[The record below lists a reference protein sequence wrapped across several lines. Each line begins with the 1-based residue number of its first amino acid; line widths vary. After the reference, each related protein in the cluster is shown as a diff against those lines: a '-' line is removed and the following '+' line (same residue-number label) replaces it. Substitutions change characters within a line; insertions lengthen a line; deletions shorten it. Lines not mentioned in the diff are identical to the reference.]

1 MFDIKMPVLVVDDYR
16 TMVKIIRNLL
26 GQIGFTDIDDASDG
40 AEALARMAERP
51 YGLVIS
57 DWHMSPMTGI
67 ELLSLIR
74 AEPRYAGVRF
84 IMVTAESKTDNALA
98 ARHAG
103 VDAFLVKPFNV
114 QTLRQKIQSAFREQK
129 AA

>member
-1 MFDIKMPVLVVDDYR
+1 MFDIKMPVLVVDDYQ

-40 AEALARMAERP
+40 AAALARLATRP

-67 ELLSLIR
+67 ELLSRIR
-74 AEPRYAGVRF
+74 AEPRYADLRF

-98 ARHAG
+98 ARRAG

>member
-1 MFDIKMPVLVVDDYR
+1 
-16 TMVKIIRNLL
+16 
-26 GQIGFTDIDDASDG
+26 
-40 AEALARMAERP
+40 
-51 YGLVIS
+51 
-57 DWHMSPMTGI
+57 MSPMTGI
-67 ELLSLIR
+67 ELLSRIR
-74 AEPRYAGVRF
+74 AEPRYADLRF

-98 ARHAG
+98 ARRAG